1 MNIGYY
7 DIGLPRLSF
16 YTLLVFTST
25 TSLQQHF
32 DHIIETE
39 RTTTTRIKKKKIGSE
54 MGIVNIEFTESLS
67 ALSFYSLDV

>member
-1 MNIGYY
+1 MILAYLDFLFILYSFLPQPLPCNNI
-7 DIGLPRLSF
+7 
-16 YTLLVFTST
+16 
-25 TSLQQHF
+25 F

-67 ALSFYSLDV
+67 ALSFYTLDV

>member
-1 MNIGYY
+1 
-7 DIGLPRLSF
+7 
-16 YTLLVFTST
+16 
-25 TSLQQHF
+25 LQQHF